1 MRGMEAINQQFPM
14 FSPIATTNNY
24 KSESIPLKVV
34 DRKSHQLKEQ
44 HFFNNTATLVGLSSN
59 LLLGTEFDEANA
71 DICEDDIAKPLVT

>member
-1 MRGMEAINQQFPM
+1 MNQQFPM
-14 FSPIATTNNY
+14 FSPKATTNNY

-34 DRKSHQLKEQ
+34 DRKSHQFKEQ

-71 DICEDDIAKPLVT
+71 DICEDDIAKPIVA